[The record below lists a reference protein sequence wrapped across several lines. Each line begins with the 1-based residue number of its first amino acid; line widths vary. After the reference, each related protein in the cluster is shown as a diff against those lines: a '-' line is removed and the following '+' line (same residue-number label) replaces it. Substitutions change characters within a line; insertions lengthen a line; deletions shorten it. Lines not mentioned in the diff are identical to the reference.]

1 MILNPGR
8 RELSLYTTEFYCG
21 LQPRSVA
28 AKHPGLWI
36 PGRQFE
42 SARGYLLI
50 LSGVPMPSGFIEALA
65 EWILR
70 VSGGNVVL
78 IALYA
83 SLFVALMTSLGALV
97 ALFAKQLPERSI
109 DFSLAFA
116 AGIMLVASFTSLIIP
131 AMEYSR
137 SFIPAGTGIFLG
149 VLMIYLIDRFVPHKH
164 LYKGFEG
171 PKVMRERLKLAWLLI
186 IAVIIHNLP
195 EGLAV
200 GTSIVYDLKTGLVT
214 SIAIGIQD
222 FPEGMIV
229 ALPLAVISKK
239 RFTPIMLGI
248 LSGLAEAAMGVVGA
262 LLFSISGALLP
273 YGLGLAG
280 GAMLYVTVKEM
291 IPEIYRKGSA
301 PGIITVGFFAGFYVM
316 LFLDSMLG

>member
-1 MILNPGR
+1 M
-8 RELSLYTTEFYCG
+8 
-21 LQPRSVA
+21 
-28 AKHPGLWI
+28 
-36 PGRQFE
+36 
-42 SARGYLLI
+42 SA
-50 LSGVPMPSGFIEALA
+50 GFIEFLA
-65 EWILR
+65 EWITAI
-70 VSGGNVVL
+70 SGGNVFL

-83 SLFVALMTSLGALV
+83 SLFVALMTSLGALI
-97 ALFAKQLPERSI
+97 AIFAKRLPERSV

-116 AGIMLVASFTSLIIP
+116 AGIMLVASFTSLILPSI
-131 AMEYSR
+131 EHSG
-137 SFIPAGTGIFLG
+137 SFVPAGTGILLG
-149 VLMIYLIDRFVPHKH
+149 ILMIYFIDRFVPHEH
-164 LYKGFEG
+164 LHKGFEG
-171 PKVMRERLKLAWLLI
+171 PKGMKERLKLAWLLI
-186 IAVIIHNLP
+186 IAMIIHNLP

-222 FPEGMIV
+222 FPEGIVV

-248 LSGLAEAAMGVVGA
+248 LSGLAEAVMGVVGA
-262 LLFSISGALLP
+262 LLFSLSSDLLP

-291 IPEIYRKGSA
+291 IPEIYRKEAASGT
-301 PGIITVGFFAGFYVM
+301 ITLGFFAGFYVM